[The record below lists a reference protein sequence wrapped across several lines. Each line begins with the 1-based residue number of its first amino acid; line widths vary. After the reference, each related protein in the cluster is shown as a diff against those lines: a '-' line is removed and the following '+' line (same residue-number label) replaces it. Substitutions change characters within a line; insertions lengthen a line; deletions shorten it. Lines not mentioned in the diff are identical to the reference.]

1 MKKNKIMNKTTK
13 NIFIG
18 IGVLAGYLLFKKYN
32 KKVSV
37 AEAKEVLNDWKK
49 NFDSKNLEGIV
60 NNYSQDGV
68 LVSTFGDILTGRE
81 AIKEYFIGLF
91 KKDQLSVDYLDEP
104 QVMELNGATTL
115 TGLYQFNY
123 SENGK
128 MTNVKSRYSFICK
141 KINGTIY
148 IIKQHSS
155 VAN

>member
-1 MKKNKIMNKTTK
+1 MKNRNLIYL
-13 NIFIG
+13 
-18 IGVLAGYLLFKKYN
+18 GVLAVVGYLLFKKYN
-32 KKVSV
+32 NKVSV

-49 NFDSKNLEGIV
+49 NFDSKNLDGIV
-60 NNYSQDGV
+60 NNYSQDGI
-68 LVSTFGDILTGRE
+68 LVSTFGEILTGRE

-91 KKDQLSVDYLDEP
+91 KKDKLSVDYLDEP
-104 QVMELNGATTL
+104 QVMELNGAITL

-128 MTNVKSRYSFICK
+128 MTNAKSRYSFICK
-141 KINGTIY
+141 KTNGKVY

>member
-1 MKKNKIMNKTTK
+1 MKNQNLIYL
-13 NIFIG
+13 G
-18 IGVLAGYLLFKKYN
+18 IVAVAGFLLFKKYN
-32 KKVSV
+32 KITI
-37 AEAKEVLNDWKK
+37 AEAKAVLNDWKK
-49 NFDSKNLEGIV
+49 NFDSKNLDGIV
-60 NNYSQDGV
+60 NNYSQDGI

-91 KKDQLSVDYLDEP
+91 KKDKLSVDYLDEP
-104 QVMELNGATTL
+104 QVMQLDGATTL

-141 KINGTIY
+141 KTNGKVY

>member
-1 MKKNKIMNKTTK
+1 MKNRNLIYL
-13 NIFIG
+13 G
-18 IGVLAGYLLFKKYN
+18 LYAVVAYLLYKKFSN
-32 KKVSV
+32 KVSV

-49 NFDSKNLEGIV
+49 NFDSKNLDGIV
-60 NNYSQDGV
+60 NNYSQDGI
-68 LVSTFGDILTGRE
+68 LVSTFGEILTGRE
-81 AIKEYFIGLF
+81 AIKVYFIGLF
-91 KKDQLSVDYLDEP
+91 KKDKLSVDYLDEP
-104 QVMELNGATTL
+104 LVMELNGAITL

-141 KINGTIY
+141 KTNGKVY

>member
-1 MKKNKIMNKTTK
+1 MKNRNLIYL
-13 NIFIG
+13 G
-18 IGVLAGYLLFKKYN
+18 LYAVVAYLLYKKFSN
-32 KKVSV
+32 KVSV

-49 NFDSKNLEGIV
+49 NFDSKNLDGIV
-60 NNYSQDGV
+60 NNYSQDGI
-68 LVSTFGDILTGRE
+68 LVSTFGEILTGRE

-91 KKDQLSVDYLDEP
+91 KKDKLSVDYLDEP
-104 QVMELNGATTL
+104 QVMELNGAITL

>member
-1 MKKNKIMNKTTK
+1 MKNRNLIYL
-13 NIFIG
+13 
-18 IGVLAGYLLFKKYN
+18 GVLAVVGYFLFKKYN
-32 KKVSV
+32 KITI
-37 AEAKEVLNDWKK
+37 AESKEVLNNWKK

-60 NNYSQDGV
+60 NNYSKDGI
-68 LVSTFGDILTGRE
+68 LVSTFGDILSGRE

-104 QVMELNGATTL
+104 QVMELDGATTL

-128 MTNVKSRYSFICK
+128 MNNVKSRYSFICK
-141 KINGTIY
+141 KINGKVY

>member
-1 MKKNKIMNKTTK
+1 MKNKNLLYL
-13 NIFIG
+13 G
-18 IGVLAGYLLFKKYN
+18 IVAVVGFLLFKKYN
-32 KKVSV
+32 KITIP
-37 AEAKEVLNDWKK
+37 EAKAVLNDWKK
-49 NFDSKNLEGIV
+49 NFDSKNLNGIV
-60 NNYSQDGV
+60 NNYSQDGI

-91 KKDQLSVDYLDEP
+91 KKDNLGVIYLDEP
-104 QVMELNGATTL
+104 QIVNLNGSITL
-115 TGLYQFNY
+115 TGLYEFSY

-141 KINGTIY
+141 KIDGKNY

>member
-1 MKKNKIMNKTTK
+1 MKNRNLIYL
-13 NIFIG
+13 
-18 IGVLAGYLLFKKYN
+18 GVLAFAGYFLFKKYN
-32 KKVSV
+32 KITI
-37 AEAKEVLNDWKK
+37 AESKEVLNNWKK

-60 NNYSQDGV
+60 NNYSKDGI
-68 LVSTFGDILTGRE
+68 LVSTFGDILSGRE

-104 QVMELNGATTL
+104 QVMELDGATTL

-128 MTNVKSRYSFICK
+128 MNNVKSRYSFICK
-141 KINGTIY
+141 KINGKVY